1 MVVTVIIAF
10 KYDFVFRQSVLF
22 VSFLDK
28 KNKMYKKGNWEEKD
42 MAIELTKKD
51 IAELSAIVQ
60 QNVEAELQ
68 GDKLQRMQAFGKEDG
83 TIDTNGVLAFALSEA
98 KLYATMFTTQL
109 LNAIYDAQH
118 EPNDKE

>member
-1 MVVTVIIAF
+1 
-10 KYDFVFRQSVLF
+10 
-22 VSFLDK
+22 
-28 KNKMYKKGNWEEKD
+28 

-51 IAELSAIVQ
+51 LSEISAIVQ

-83 TIDTNGVLAFALSEA
+83 TIDTNGVLAFALAEA
-98 KLYATMFTTQL
+98 KLYATKFTTEL

-118 EPNDKE
+118 GEENNK

>member
-1 MVVTVIIAF
+1 
-10 KYDFVFRQSVLF
+10 
-22 VSFLDK
+22 
-28 KNKMYKKGNWEEKD
+28 
-42 MAIELTKKD
+42 MAMELTKKE

-68 GDKLQRMQAFGKEDG
+68 GDKLKRMQSFGKEDG
-83 TIDTNGVLAFALSEA
+83 TIDTNGVLAFALAEA

-118 EPNDKE
+118 GSEEKKS

>member
-1 MVVTVIIAF
+1 
-10 KYDFVFRQSVLF
+10 
-22 VSFLDK
+22 
-28 KNKMYKKGNWEEKD
+28 

-51 IAELSAIVQ
+51 ISELSAIVQ

-83 TIDTNGVLAFALSEA
+83 NIDTNGVLAFALSEA

-118 EPNDKE
+118 EQNDKE

>member
-1 MVVTVIIAF
+1 
-10 KYDFVFRQSVLF
+10 
-22 VSFLDK
+22 
-28 KNKMYKKGNWEEKD
+28 
-42 MAIELTKKD
+42 
-51 IAELSAIVQ
+51 
-60 QNVEAELQ
+60 
-68 GDKLQRMQAFGKEDG
+68 MQAFGKKDG

>member
-1 MVVTVIIAF
+1 
-10 KYDFVFRQSVLF
+10 
-22 VSFLDK
+22 
-28 KNKMYKKGNWEEKD
+28 

-98 KLYATMFTTQL
+98 K
-109 LNAIYDAQH
+109 AIRYYVYYTFIKC
-118 EPNDKE
+118 NL

>member
-1 MVVTVIIAF
+1 
-10 KYDFVFRQSVLF
+10 
-22 VSFLDK
+22 
-28 KNKMYKKGNWEEKD
+28 

-109 LNAIYDAQH
+109 LNYFSYLHVLVKKLMQYSYFMIIIHPIQNYFIIYPA
-118 EPNDKE
+118 

>member
-1 MVVTVIIAF
+1 
-10 KYDFVFRQSVLF
+10 
-22 VSFLDK
+22 
-28 KNKMYKKGNWEEKD
+28 

-51 IAELSAIVQ
+51 LAEMSAIVQ

-68 GDKLQRMQAFGKEDG
+68 GNKVQRMQAFGKENG
-83 TIDTNGVLAFALSEA
+83 TIDTNGILAFALAES

-118 EPNDKE
+118 DEPENK